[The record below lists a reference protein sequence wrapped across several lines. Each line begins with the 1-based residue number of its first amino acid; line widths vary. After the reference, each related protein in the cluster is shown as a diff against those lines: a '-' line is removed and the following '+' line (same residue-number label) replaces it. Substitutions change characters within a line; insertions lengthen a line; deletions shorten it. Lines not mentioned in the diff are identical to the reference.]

1 MIHLKDALMA
11 KKHGGSIPLHFF
23 LWLKNLFLVVLEQ
36 LEDLLEEI

>member
-1 MIHLKDALMA
+1 MIRLKDALMA
-11 KKHGGSIPLHFF
+11 KKHGGSIPFF